1 MLVLLKIPFVKQLQI
16 DKILALIYAKCGY
29 ETGTKDSVNKSDG
42 HHHH

>member
-1 MLVLLKIPFVKQLQI
+1 MLVLMKVPFVKKLQI

-29 ETGTKDSVNKSDG
+29 ETGTKDIHNKGTG